1 MNPARIYLTSATL
14 VLTTMTTESLYAQTD
29 DGAPTGV
36 QTKDSEGGYIYEF
49 EDDPLDASPE
59 SAQGARIRVI
69 RGRARTLLLR
79 PRTQFIR
86 EIFQSAENL

>member
-1 MNPARIYLTSATL
+1 MKPTRIYLTSATL
-14 VLTTMTTESLYAQTD
+14 LLTTMTTENLYAQAS
-29 DGAPTGV
+29 GRAPTGV
-36 QTKDSEGGYIYEF
+36 QTKDAKDGYIYEF

-59 SAQGARIRVI
+59 SAQGARIRVM